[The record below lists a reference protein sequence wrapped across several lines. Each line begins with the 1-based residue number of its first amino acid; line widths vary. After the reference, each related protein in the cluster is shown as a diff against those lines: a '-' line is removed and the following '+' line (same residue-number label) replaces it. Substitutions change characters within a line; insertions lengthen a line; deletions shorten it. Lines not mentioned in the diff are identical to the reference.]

1 MPKKNFKSITVSQT
15 TFDRLNIPKMSAND
29 QLKLALEESEK
40 LQKFAL
46 KITKLPETVRVYTI
60 LQMSKREKKIV
71 SH

>member
-15 TFDRLNIPKMSAND
+15 TFNRLNLPKISAND

-60 LQMSKREKKIV
+60 SNLESGV
-71 SH
+71 